1 MTQIAAITV
10 ARRGRV
16 DAELLVIGC
25 FEGESQQLFGED
37 GGKGGAGGGG
47 LAGMD
52 EAVRRAALR
61 LASRPGWKGREEQ
74 SAETTIDDEGRAVSL
89 YGLGPR
95 RDFTFTRLGRLIAS
109 LSEAVR
115 VNGVRRLGLL
125 LPLHEQTRGAAAAR
139 VLRSLALAGYRFRRY
154 RSDPEVVRLEA
165 IAVVP
170 PVGEEQA
177 YRSALAPALEMAR
190 AVAYARDL
198 ANTPANEATPAW
210 MEERAR
216 ELAADCG
223 LELTVLDA
231 AELERR
237 GMGGLLAV
245 GAGSA
250 HPPRLLRL
258 ALRGAPAA
266 PHGAR
271 RPRLAL
277 VGKGVTF
284 DTGGIS
290 IKPAAHME
298 QMKFDKSGAC
308 AVLGA
313 MLGAAEMEL
322 PLDLAVYAP
331 IAENMINGQ
340 AYRPG
345 DIVRCYNGKTVE
357 ITNTDAEGR
366 MILADALAWAV
377 EDGAAALV
385 ELSTL
390 TGACT
395 VALGHQAAGLF
406 TPDDGFAG
414 ELLAAAEASG
424 ERLWRLPLY
433 PEFLDDMKSHH
444 ADLRN
449 SGERWGSA
457 STAAAFLSQF
467 VGDLRSWA
475 HLDIAGVAH
484 LMAEDQRGSRATG
497 FGVASLLDWLRRRAA
512 AGAVGAEKADE
523 APEAP
528 ETPEDVR
535 VRSATGSA

>member
-1 MTQIAAITV
+1 MTQLAAVTV
-10 ARRGRV
+10 AGRGRPDSEV
-16 DAELLVIGC
+16 LAIAC
-25 FEGESQQLFGED
+25 FENEPDLLLGR
-37 GGKGGAGGGG
+37 GGAGGA

-52 EAVRRAALR
+52 ETVRRAALR
-61 LASRPGWKGREEQ
+61 LAARPGWRGREEQ
-74 SAETTIDDEGRAVSL
+74 YAETASDDEGRTVAL

-95 RDFTFTRLGRLIAS
+95 RELTFARLARLVARLAEI
-109 LSEAVR
+109 VR
-115 VNGVRRLGLL
+115 AGGVRGLGLL
-125 LPLHEQTRGAAAAR
+125 LPAHEQSGGAAAGR
-139 VLRSLALAGYRFRRY
+139 VLRCLALAGYRFRRY
-154 RSDPEVVRLEA
+154 RSEPEVARLERVE
-165 IAVVP
+165 VVP
-170 PVGEEQA
+170 PEGEEAA
-177 YRSALAPALEMAR
+177 YRAALEPALATAR
-190 AVAYARDL
+190 AAAWSRDL

-216 ELAADCG
+216 ELGASRG
-223 LELTVLDA
+223 LEVTVLDA
-231 AELERR
+231 AELGRR

-250 HPPRLLRL
+250 HPPRLVRLTLR
-258 ALRGAPAA
+258 AAPA
-266 PHGAR
+266 PTPGG
-271 RPRLAL
+271 RPARLAL
-277 VGKGVTF
+277 VGKGITF

-290 IKPAAHME
+290 IKPAAHLE

-308 AVLGA
+308 AVLAALSGA
-313 MLGAAEMEL
+313 CEL
-322 PLDLAVYAP
+322 ALPIDLAVYTP
-331 IAENMINGQ
+331 LAENMINGQ

-366 MILADALAWAV
+366 MILADALAWAA
-377 EDGAAALV
+377 EDGATALV

-406 TPDDGFAG
+406 SPDDGFAG

-433 PEFLDDMKSHH
+433 PEFLEDMKSHH

-449 SGERWGSA
+449 SGERWGGA

-484 LMAEDQRGSRATG
+484 LVAEDRRGSRATG
-497 FGVASLLDWLRRRAA
+497 FGVASLLDWLRHRAA
-512 AGAVGAEKADE
+512 AHAGAGWAAGAQDA
-523 APEAP
+523 ASLPAAANP
-528 ETPEDVR
+528 T
-535 VRSATGSA
+535 